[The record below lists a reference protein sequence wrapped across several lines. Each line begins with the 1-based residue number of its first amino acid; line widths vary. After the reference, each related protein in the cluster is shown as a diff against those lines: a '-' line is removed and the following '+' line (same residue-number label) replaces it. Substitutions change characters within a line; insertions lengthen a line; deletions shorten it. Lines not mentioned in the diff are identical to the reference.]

1 MKRIKQELRG
11 TIDYLHSRGGVLLGL
26 LYIIV
31 IHTLAIVGMAY
42 FIEKNSDFEL
52 GEDQV
57 SELSASSTETSKGY
71 GGSPLFKDDE

>member
-1 MKRIKQELRG
+1 MQI
-11 TIDYLHSRGGVLLGL
+11 YLAVLLL
-26 LYIIV
+26 LV
-31 IHTLAIVGMAY
+31 AGCMVY

-71 GGSPLFKDDE
+71 GGSPFQKEKNNGN